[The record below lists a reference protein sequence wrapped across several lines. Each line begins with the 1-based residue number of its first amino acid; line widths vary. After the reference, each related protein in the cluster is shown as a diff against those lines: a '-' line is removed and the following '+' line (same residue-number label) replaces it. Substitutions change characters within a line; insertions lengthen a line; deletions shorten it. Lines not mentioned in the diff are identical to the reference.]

1 MTPFDPV
8 TILSNLIN
16 IQSLSKEEDP
26 AAAYI
31 EQILT
36 ENGVEFNRDLN
47 NVWATNKYFDAQKYT
62 VLLNSHLDT
71 VKPNKG
77 YTKPPYNAH
86 IEDGKLYGLG
96 SNDAGGALITLLGTF
111 LHFYNV
117 ADLPFNLVFA
127 ASAEE
132 EISGKN
138 GMEYLYPRLPK
149 IDFAIVGEPT
159 LLDIAIAE
167 RGLMVLD
174 VKAKG
179 VSGHAARQEGVNAIT
194 KAIEDINWFNTFQFP
209 KSSAEIGPVGMA
221 VTVINAGS
229 QHNVVPAECDFVV
242 DVRVN
247 DQYTNQ
253 EVLDIIKS
261 GVNSEVTARSTRLNS
276 SGVNKNHPIREVAK
290 TLNIRTYGSPTLSDQ
305 ALIPCQSIKMGP
317 GDSARSH
324 TADEFIFVK
333 ELEEAIP
340 KYILVLTELGKHLK
354 VI

>member
-1 MTPFDPV
+1 MTPFNPV
-8 TILSNLIN
+8 EVLSELIT
-16 IQSLSKEEDP
+16 IQSLSKEEEL
-26 AAAYI
+26 ARALIAG
-31 EQILT
+31 ILT
-36 ENGVEFNRDLN
+36 SYNVDFNIDLN
-47 NVWATNKYFDAQKYT
+47 NIWAQNKHYDESKFT

-77 YTKPPYNAH
+77 YSKNPYEPI

-96 SNDAGGALITLLGTF
+96 SNDAGGALVTLLGTF
-111 LHFYNV
+111 LHFYNDE
-117 ADLPFNLVFA
+117 DLPFNLVFA

-138 GMEYLYPRLPK
+138 GMEYLFPNLPK

-159 LLDIAIAE
+159 LLDISIAE

-174 VKAKG
+174 CKAIGK
-179 VSGHAARQEGVNAIT
+179 SGHAARKEGVNAIYE
-194 KAIEDINWFNTFQFP
+194 AIKDINWFNTFDFP
-209 KSSAEIGPVGMA
+209 NHSDEIGGISMS

-247 DQYTNQ
+247 DKYSNQ

-261 GVNSEVTARSTRLNS
+261 NVACEVTARSTRLNS
-276 SGVNKNHPIREVAK
+276 SGVNLSHPIRIVADK
-290 TLNIRTYGSPTLSDQ
+290 LGINVYGSPTLSDQ
-305 ALIPCQSIKMGP
+305 SLMPCESIKMGP

-324 TADEFIFVK
+324 TADEFIFVD
-333 ELEEAIP
+333 ELEQAIP
-340 KYILVLTELGKHLK
+340 KYITVLTQLGEELT
-354 VI
+354 VS

>member
-1 MTPFDPV
+1 MTPFNPV
-8 TILSNLIN
+8 EVLSELIT
-16 IQSLSKEEDP
+16 IQSLSKEEEL
-26 AAAYI
+26 ARALIAG
-31 EQILT
+31 ILT
-36 ENGVEFNRDLN
+36 SYNVDFNIDLN
-47 NVWATNKYFDAQKYT
+47 NIWAQNKHYDESKFT

-77 YTKPPYNAH
+77 YSKNPYEPI

-96 SNDAGGALITLLGTF
+96 SNDAGGALVTLLGTF
-111 LHFYNV
+111 LHFYNDE
-117 ADLPFNLVFA
+117 DLPFNLVFA

-138 GMEYLYPRLPK
+138 GMEYLFPNLPK

-159 LLDIAIAE
+159 LLDISIAE

-174 VKAKG
+174 CKAIGK
-179 VSGHAARQEGVNAIT
+179 SGHAARKEGVNAIYE
-194 KAIEDINWFNTFQFP
+194 AIKDINWFNTFEFP
-209 KSSAEIGPVGMA
+209 NHSDEIGGISMS

-247 DQYTNQ
+247 DKYSNQ

-261 GVNSEVTARSTRLNS
+261 NVACEVTARSTRLNS
-276 SGVNKNHPIREVAK
+276 SGVNLSHPIRIVADK
-290 TLNIRTYGSPTLSDQ
+290 LGINVYGSPTLSDQ
-305 ALIPCQSIKMGP
+305 SLMPCESIKMGP

-324 TADEFIFVK
+324 TADEFIFVD
-333 ELEEAIP
+333 ELEQAIP
-340 KYILVLTELGKHLK
+340 KYIAVLTQLGEELM
-354 VI
+354 VS